1 MTTGTEMRSPGD
13 DGGSLAVD
21 VRGLGV
27 RYRRPWRRE
36 TNWALRDCTFQIPA
50 GRVAALV
57 GLNGAGK
64 STLLGALAGLLAPTE
79 GVALVGGAPAVAAA
93 GEAGCRMQYVAQ
105 DKPLYRHL
113 DVAAMLRIAARSNR
127 VWDAQRAQRWLQ
139 RFEIPLDRPCGRLS
153 GGQQAQVSF
162 ALALGA
168 CPSVLLLDEPLADLD
183 PLARNGVMRE
193 LLTEAADTGMTVLL
207 STHVVAEI
215 GGVADHLL
223 LLGRGELLVE
233 GTIDDILESH
243 RFYVG
248 PRADTAP
255 VAGDVLQARHT
266 EGQST
271 FLIRGTPGQ
280 PPPPASPPWIRR
292 EVTLEDFVLAH
303 LNNSSTVTGGQEAS
317 A

>member
-1 MTTGTEMRSPGD
+1 MSTETEPRPGD
-13 DGGSLAVD
+13 DADLAVE

-36 TNWALRDCTFQIPA
+36 TNWALRDCTFGLPA

-64 STLLGALAGLLAPTE
+64 STLLGALAGLLAPAE
-79 GVALVGGAPAVAAA
+79 GTALVGGTPAAAA
-93 GEAGCRMQYVAQ
+93 GGCRTQFVAQ

-113 DVAAMLRIAARSNR
+113 DAAAMLQIGARSNR
-127 VWDAQRAQRWLQ
+127 VWDGGRARRWLE
-139 RFEIPLDRPCGRLS
+139 RFEVPLDRPCGRLS
-153 GGQQAQVSF
+153 GGQQAQVSL

-223 LLGRGELLVE
+223 VLGRGALLAE
-233 GTIDDILESH
+233 GAIDDILDSH

-248 PRADTAP
+248 PRADIPP
-255 VAGDVLQARHT
+255 VAGEVLQARHT

-271 FLIRGTPGQ
+271 FLVRGTPG
-280 PPPPASPPWIRR
+280 PPPSPPWIRR
-292 EVTLEDFVLAH
+292 EVTLADFVLAH
-303 LNNSSTVTGGQEAS
+303 LDNSTSGKEAS